1 MKAVIKYNVGTER
14 QTKTGK
20 YVLQV
25 VADYEKQGEVH
36 TVVATLWSD
45 VSMLDANN
53 CDIWFDAKTK
63 TWYGRPQ
70 LGSSSQ
76 SL

>member
-1 MKAVIKYNVGTER
+1 MKAIIKYNVGAER
-14 QTKTGK
+14 QTKKGK
-20 YVLQV
+20 YVRQV
-25 VADYEKQGEVH
+25 VADYEKKGEVH

-45 VSMLDANN
+45 VSMGDVVY
-53 CDIWFDAKTK
+53 CDIWFDAETK

-70 LGSSSQ
+70 LCSSSH